1 MSDLA
6 CPGCGRQEKLLR
18 VNRPL
23 ARCTECNR
31 RMVTTGFGGLERLD
45 PNLPDEYR
53 ALTLAQIG
61 IRVGDVV
68 SARDKHYLITEA
80 A

>member
-1 MSDLA
+1 
-6 CPGCGRQEKLLR
+6 
-18 VNRPL
+18 
-23 ARCTECNR
+23 
-31 RMVTTGFGGLERLD
+31 MVTTGFGGLERLD